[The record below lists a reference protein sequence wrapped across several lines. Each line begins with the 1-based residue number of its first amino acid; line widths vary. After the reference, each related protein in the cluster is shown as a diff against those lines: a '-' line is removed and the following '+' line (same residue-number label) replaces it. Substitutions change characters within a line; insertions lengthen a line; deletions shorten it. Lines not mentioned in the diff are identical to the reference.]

1 MYNFSNMLSLTPLQ
15 PLQLAHLDWG
25 WFCSSIH
32 ELTPGMDP
40 AKYARGRPNSCFN
53 SCAFVYKI

>member
-1 MYNFSNMLSLTPLQ
+1 MYISQNVLSLTPLQ

-32 ELTPGMDP
+32 ELTPEMDP
-40 AKYARGRPNSCFN
+40 AKNVRGGHNSCFN
-53 SCAFVYKI
+53 LCVFV